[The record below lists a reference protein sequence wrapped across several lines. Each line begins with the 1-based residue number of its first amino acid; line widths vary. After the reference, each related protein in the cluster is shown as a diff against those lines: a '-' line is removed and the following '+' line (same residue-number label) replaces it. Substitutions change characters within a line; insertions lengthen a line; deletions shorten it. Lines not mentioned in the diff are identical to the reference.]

1 MMSYL
6 WIFCLGSLI
15 VTGVR
20 MQEDAVED
28 AENAEAAAD
37 DLAPADGKESTVP
50 DNANTTAEDLPQD
63 SDDTSVSEADG
74 EAAAADPVEPEED
87 VEEPVTPTIPA
98 DPDAE
103 DTTPEPEDASDV
115 EPTVESSEEP
125 AAAEEEPAEEEE
137 EEEAPA
143 EAGENDMTVT
153 DDAGDEEVTG
163 DSDADA
169 AGDAD
174 VDVAGDADADAA
186 GDADVTV
193 NPLVDEPEVTQTE
206 APEEPAQEEPSED
219 EADTPEGPAET
230 DSSDVTEK
238 PDEEIEKAR
247 RGFDLSDAFPDLAE
261 NKFGDADRHS
271 ASDSGPGKARSAG
284 ASSGPSDRGSGT
296 VVGVVCGIAV
306 AAIGAITGYFTYQ
319 KKKLCFKVQR
329 GDPESAK
336 EENDT
341 QNDPQ
346 VLSNLLPSS

>member
-153 DDAGDEEVTG
+153 DDAGDEEVT
-163 DSDADA
+163 DA

-174 VDVAGDADADAA
+174 VDAA

-247 RGFDLSDAFPDLAE
+247 RAGFDLSDAFPDLAE